1 MIYTNVEV
9 HHESRQISKTEIT
22 AKIVKDVFIE
32 GIGGGGGCLSKNGS
46 HHGWS
51 TTKNAKNF
59 KITLGKML

>member
-32 GIGGGGGCLSKNGS
+32 GIGGGGGGGGGVSE
-46 HHGWS
+46 
-51 TTKNAKNF
+51 
-59 KITLGKML
+59 